1 MKTYTNF
8 NLIKGLLSVM
18 LTLKKHIALFKK
30 LFSVTKIIVYNL
42 KLFLEIQVCIEQL
55 FELLLAIVLQ
65 EKWMTSFLTAVS
77 NLIFYACSQDW
88 NVLSP
93 GNLIQ

>member
-1 MKTYTNF
+1 
-8 NLIKGLLSVM
+8 M

-42 KLFLEIQVCIEQL
+42 KLFLEIQVCIEQH

-65 EKWMTSFLTAVS
+65 EK
-77 NLIFYACSQDW
+77 
-88 NVLSP
+88 
-93 GNLIQ
+93 

>member
-30 LFSVTKIIVYNL
+30 LFSVAKIIVYNL
-42 KLFLEIQVCIEQL
+42 KLFLEIQVCIEQY

-65 EKWMTSFLTAVS
+65 EK
-77 NLIFYACSQDW
+77 
-88 NVLSP
+88 
-93 GNLIQ
+93 